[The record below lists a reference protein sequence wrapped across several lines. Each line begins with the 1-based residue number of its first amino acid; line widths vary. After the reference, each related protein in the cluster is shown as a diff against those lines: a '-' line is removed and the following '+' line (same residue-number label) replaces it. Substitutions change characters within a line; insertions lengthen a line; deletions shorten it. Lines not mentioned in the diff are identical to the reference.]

1 MVLRDRLKDLNKDI
15 LIKVVY
21 LTNRFIRH
29 DYSWDYFLRQL
40 QQIGEMD
47 YHRQTIGIVRALIDD
62 IEAAE
67 GTDVHALS
75 PDRRRFY
82 ILSFHTVLMD
92 KIGDPDDPEAVEAG
106 LAELRLVR

>member
-1 MVLRDRLKDLNKDI
+1 MVLHDRLKTLNEDV
-15 LIKVVY
+15 LTEVVY

-29 DYSWDYFLRQL
+29 DYDWAFFLHQL
-40 QQIGEMD
+40 QSIGEIPQ
-47 YHRQTIGIVRALIDD
+47 HRQTLRIVRTLIDD